1 MQQLA
6 LPSIL
11 SPHKHTHTPFPCP
24 LALDRLSGAGVC
36 THSLHKLLSNMAQS
50 NKASQLQ
57 DNGVTL
63 NYSTAAKYAHFQLP
77 ESR

>member
-1 MQQLA
+1 MV
-6 LPSIL
+6 LPSL
-11 SPHKHTHTPFPCP
+11 HKHTRLPCP
-24 LALDRLSGAGVC
+24 LVPNGFSGAGVC
-36 THSLHKLLSNMAQS
+36 PHSLHKLLSNMAHG

-63 NYSTAAKYAHFQLP
+63 NYGMEARNAHFKP